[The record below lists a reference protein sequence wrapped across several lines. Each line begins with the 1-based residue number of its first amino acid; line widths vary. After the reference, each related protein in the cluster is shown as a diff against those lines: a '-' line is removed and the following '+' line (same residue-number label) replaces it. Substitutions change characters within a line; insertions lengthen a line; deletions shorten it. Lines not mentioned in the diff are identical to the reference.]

1 MIRLLAA
8 VDAGHCPRAV
18 IDPRSNLMKTA
29 FLLGMALLVGSI
41 SGALATEPRAFVCKF
56 SHGTTG
62 KYEATWMA
70 KSTSDTLD
78 FTFASLDP
86 QKGRAEFIGNVG
98 AVSVRELRRDHRG
111 RRPHHHNGLRVA

>member
-1 MIRLLAA
+1 
-8 VDAGHCPRAV
+8 
-18 IDPRSNLMKTA
+18 MKTA

-62 KYEATWMA
+62 KYEATWTA

-98 AVSVRELRRDHRG
+98 AVSVRYWKGAWTWNFVEITEVGAIR
-111 RRPHHHNGLRVA
+111 